1 MSTVTL
7 RDATDDLERRLA
19 EQARSG
25 GWLRAAEEDDDDG
38 DLFGDD
44 DLGFD
49 DIDESDED
57 PTPPDDPI
65 APDPC
70 DSVASIPC
78 DCVAVGLVALEQPAS
93 IPSTAR
99 LTPAHRHPRIYLL

>member
-25 GWLRAAEEDDDDG
+25 GWLRAAEEDEDED

-49 DIDESDED
+49 DIDEADDED
-57 PTPPDDPI
+57 DLDGDDDI
-65 APDPC
+65 DDEAD
-70 DSVASIPC
+70 D
-78 DCVAVGLVALEQPAS
+78 DDDF
-93 IPSTAR
+93 
-99 LTPAHRHPRIYLL
+99 

>member
-25 GWLRAAEEDDDDG
+25 GWLRAAAEDEDEE

-49 DIDESDED
+49 DIDEADEADEADDED
-57 PTPPDDPI
+57 DLDGDDDVEDE
-65 APDPC
+65 AD
-70 DSVASIPC
+70 D
-78 DCVAVGLVALEQPAS
+78 DEF
-93 IPSTAR
+93 
-99 LTPAHRHPRIYLL
+99 

>member
-25 GWLRAAEEDDDDG
+25 AWLRAAEEDDDDD
-38 DLFGDD
+38 DLFGED

-49 DIDESDED
+49 DIDEADDED
-57 PTPPDDPI
+57 DAEDDE
-65 APDPC
+65 AEEAED
-70 DSVASIPC
+70 D
-78 DCVAVGLVALEQPAS
+78 DDF
-93 IPSTAR
+93 
-99 LTPAHRHPRIYLL
+99 

>member
-57 PTPPDDPI
+57 DEDADDDD
-65 APDPC
+65 ADEA
-70 DSVASIPC
+70 D
-78 DCVAVGLVALEQPAS
+78 DDDDDF
-93 IPSTAR
+93 
-99 LTPAHRHPRIYLL
+99 

>member
-25 GWLRAAEEDDDDG
+25 PWLRAAEEDDDDD
-38 DLFGDD
+38 DLFGED

-49 DIDESDED
+49 DIDD
-57 PTPPDDPI
+57 
-65 APDPC
+65 
-70 DSVASIPC
+70 
-78 DCVAVGLVALEQPAS
+78 G
-93 IPSTAR
+93 
-99 LTPAHRHPRIYLL
+99 